1 MNKTQ
6 ERALN
11 WLIQE
16 GHKKQDITF
25 KQSSPCFFIKDK
37 KYDVKRL
44 YGNQIIFY
52 NNQYK
57 QLKKFP
63 NTTILVFRDNESSPY
78 QKINFSEIKDLPSR
92 YKDIEINWVDISTQ
106 VRTLRISDKTKERLQ
121 EHGKMGEDFDNLIN
135 RLLDTLEKHERKK

>member
-11 WLIQE
+11 WLISE
-16 GHKKQDITF
+16 GYKKQDILF
-25 KQSSPCFFIKDK
+25 KQSSPCFFTKDK
-37 KYDVKRL
+37 KFDVKRL

-63 NTTILVFRDNESSPY
+63 NTTILIIRDNESSPY
-78 QKINFSEIKDLPSR
+78 LKINFNEIKNLPSS
-92 YKDIEINWVDISTQ
+92 YKDIEINWVDIDTQ
-106 VRTLRISDKTKERLQ
+106 VKTIRLSAKTKSRLQ
-121 EHGKMGEDFDNLIN
+121 EHGKMGEDFENLIN
-135 RLLDTLEKHERKK
+135 RLLDTIENERKK